1 MELRTLHYFL
11 TVATEQNITHAARK
25 LNISQPPLSRQLAQ
39 LEEELGVTLFIRG
52 KRRIQL
58 TEEGKYLAQQAQH
71 ILDMA
76 QHTAQQLAQ
85 MKSQEVKGT
94 LLLGITETC
103 SAIVLPGIL
112 PEFSRLYPQV
122 SYNIWCG
129 SSNDV
134 SQRVEQGLLDIG
146 VVRDPISMENL
157 EFSRISE
164 EAWIAVVPKGHPL
177 AAKEAAKR
185 AAKVDIKSDTMI
197 GTTPES
203 PAATLAQICQY
214 PLFIPSR
221 QPLQNE
227 VHNWLSSNG
236 VSYHVI
242 GMYNQISSIIPLVTE
257 NMGIAIA
264 PPSIKKYTDDRKL
277 AYIDIAPPSLVTG
290 IYMVCARRKLLSA
303 GARAFW
309 DFTVLSD
316 KQSHP
321 SDHPEY
327 SPENYPGQ

>member
-11 TVATEQNITHAARK
+11 TVAAEQNITHAARK
-25 LNISQPPLSRQLAQ
+25 LNISQPPLSRQLSQ

-76 QHTAQQLAQ
+76 QHTTQQLAQ
-85 MKSQEVKGT
+85 MKSQEVKGV

-103 SAIVLPGIL
+103 SASVLPGIL
-112 PEFSRLYPQV
+112 PQFSRLYPHV

-129 SSNDV
+129 SSTDI

-146 VVRDPISMENL
+146 IVREPISMENL
-157 EFSRISE
+157 EFSRISQ
-164 EAWIAVVPKGHPL
+164 EAWIAVAPKGHPL
-177 AAKEAAKR
+177 AAKGKAE
-185 AAKVDIKSDTMI
+185 VDIRFSEAI
-197 GTTPES
+197 HSNPETP
-203 PAATLAQICQY
+203 PATLDQICQY

-227 VHNWLSSNG
+227 VHNWLSTNG
-236 VSYHVI
+236 GSYQII
-242 GMYNQISSIIPLVTE
+242 GMYNQISSIIPLVAR

-277 AYIDIAPPSLVTG
+277 DYIDIAPPSLVTG
-290 IYMVCARRKLLSA
+290 IYMICARRKLLSA

-309 DFTVLSD
+309 DFTAPSD
-316 KQSHP
+316 KQSRPLNHP
-321 SDHPEY
+321 GY
-327 SPENYPGQ
+327 SPESYPDQ